1 MKNKKNNT
9 TLYLLAL
16 SAFCFV
22 FVIAQTGMLKPS
34 KNKTIKTTTAIDPII
49 FLETDENPAEAS
61 ADEAPFEKV
70 ADEVPFEEVT
80 EEEVANNKVAEG
92 IDWSQ
97 APGVG
102 TQERQAFYDKHNLA
116 YDSSIAGY
124 DDGGNV
130 IAVDTQKNT
139 INQNS
144 VATDTDTQ
152 NPQNSAKKTEVKTA
166 ELNSK

>member
-34 KNKTIKTTTAIDPII
+34 KNKTIKTTTAIDPITY
-49 FLETDENPAEAS
+49 LAEDKNSTSSNTDT
-61 ADEAPFEKV
+61 DT
-70 ADEVPFEEVT
+70 DTDTEVIEEL
-80 EEEVANNKVAEG
+80 ANNKVAEG

-102 TQERQAFYDKHNLA
+102 TQERQAFYDKYNLA

-124 DDGGNV
+124 DDNGNAIV
-130 IAVDTQKNT
+130 VDTQKNT